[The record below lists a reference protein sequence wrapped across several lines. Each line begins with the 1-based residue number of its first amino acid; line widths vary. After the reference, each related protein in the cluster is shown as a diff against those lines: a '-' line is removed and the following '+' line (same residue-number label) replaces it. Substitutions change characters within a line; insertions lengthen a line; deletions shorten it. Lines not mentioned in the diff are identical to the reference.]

1 METIYA
7 LSSGSL
13 PCAIAIIR
21 VSGPNTRHIIHSIAT
36 NIDIKP
42 RYMHYAEFKTKA
54 GEILDYGMVT
64 YFRGSNSFTGEDCA
78 EFHLH
83 GSKAVVAAFLAELSQ
98 YKDTRQAFA
107 GEFSRRAF
115 INGKID
121 LVQAEAL
128 ADLLEA
134 ETESQRRLS
143 ILGASKQTTQLYD
156 NWRNLLLQAMAFI
169 EAELDFSTE
178 EDVAAFDNNKIW
190 QNISA
195 LAEQLKTH
203 LSFVKISNIMQN
215 GLKIVIIGAPN
226 AGKSSLINKLCGRD
240 LAIVTSQAGTTR
252 DIIEGKLILHGV
264 EVFLFDTAGLRETND
279 EIEKIGINKAL
290 DHLQNADIV
299 FYIYDVTG
307 DSALDIPATTAPI
320 WFINNK
326 IDKDNITLVN
336 VPECSKNFAIS
347 IKDDIG
353 IIQLREALELYLLE
367 YLPKYGT
374 IIPAKQRHIEL
385 LQKTLD
391 SLNLAIA
398 KTALPTEIRAEYLR
412 LAASDLGKIIGKIDV
427 ENILDVV
434 FSQFCIGK

>member
-21 VSGPNTRHIIHSIAT
+21 VSGPNTRNIVQSITA
-36 NIDIKP
+36 NIVIKP
-42 RYMHYAEFKTKA
+42 RYMHYAALKTA
-54 GEILDYGMVT
+54 TNEILDYGMVA
-64 YFRGSNSFTGEDCA
+64 YFPAPNSFTGEDCA

-83 GSKAVVAAFLAELSQ
+83 GSKAVVAAFLTELSF
-98 YKDTRQAFA
+98 YKNTRQAFA

-115 INGKID
+115 MNGKID
-121 LVQAEAL
+121 LVQAESL

-143 ILGASKQTTQLYD
+143 ILGASKQTTQLYA
-156 NWRNLLLQAMAFI
+156 NWRELLLKAMAFI

-178 EDVAAFDNNKIW
+178 EDIAAFDNNKIW
-190 QNISA
+190 QNIA
-195 LAEQLKTH
+195 DLAKQLRTH

-215 GLKIVIIGAPN
+215 GLKIVIIGPPN
-226 AGKSSLINKLCGRD
+226 AGKSSLINKLCGRE
-240 LAIVTSQAGTTR
+240 LAIVTPQAGTTR
-252 DIIEGKLILHGV
+252 DVIEGKLILHGV
-264 EVFLFDTAGLRETND
+264 EVFLFDTAGLRDTED

-290 DHLQNADIV
+290 DQLQNADIV
-299 FYIYDVTG
+299 FYIHDATG
-307 DSALDIPATTAPI
+307 ESTVNIPKISAPI

-326 IDKDNITLVN
+326 IDKTNINLLN

-347 IKDDIG
+347 IKNDIG
-353 IIQLREALELYLLE
+353 IARLREALELYLLE

-391 SLNLAIA
+391 SLDLAIA
-398 KTALPTEIRAEYLR
+398 SIDLPTEIRAEYLR
-412 LAASDLGKIIGKIDV
+412 IAASDLGKIIGKIDV
-427 ENILDVV
+427 ENILDIV